1 VTAPVDAAAVR
12 AALRRV
18 WPDPV
23 TVDTAEIRA
32 LGGGVQPRTYLAVAG
47 TRRHVLRLSTAS
59 SMALLDLETE
69 ARAMRAAAAAGL
81 APAVVAVDADA
92 GLLLTEYGMS
102 PYRSAEQVREPA
114 VIAQIVRLLR
124 ALHAVP
130 MELPPIAVDRIAAQ
144 YVAAT
149 AVAERPM
156 TAAEREWGAELAR
169 LARDF
174 HASYAAAAFC
184 HNDLV
189 ASNILTNG
197 AAAQLIDFEYA
208 GRAAP
213 LLDLANLGAMNGFAE
228 PHRRQLLAEY
238 YGKSADAP
246 TVRELDNAIRMVRLM
261 AYFWAR
267 VAEGRMAGTEAY
279 ARLVSNLEA
288 TLK

>member
-23 TVDTAEIRA
+23 TVDTVEIRA

-69 ARAMRAAAAAGL
+69 ARAMRAAAASGL

-124 ALHAVP
+124 ALHGVP
-130 MELPPIAVDRIAAQ
+130 IELPPIAVDRIAAC

-149 AVAERPM
+149 AVGERPM
-156 TAAEREWGAELAR
+156 TAAEREWGDELAR

-174 HASYAAAAFC
+174 DASYAAAAFC

-213 LLDLANLGAMNGFAE
+213 LLDLANLGAMNDFAE
-228 PHRRQLLAEY
+228 AHRR
-238 YGKSADAP
+238 
-246 TVRELDNAIRMVRLM
+246 RL
-261 AYFWAR
+261 
-267 VAEGRMAGTEAY
+267 AEGRMAGTEVY
-279 ARLVSNLEA
+279 ARLVTNLEA